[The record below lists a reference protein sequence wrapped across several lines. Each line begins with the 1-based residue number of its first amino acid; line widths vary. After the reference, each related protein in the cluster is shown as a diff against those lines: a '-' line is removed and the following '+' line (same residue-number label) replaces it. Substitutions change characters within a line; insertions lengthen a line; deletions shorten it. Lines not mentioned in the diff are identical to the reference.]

1 MAAPL
6 ARVALACVLAL
17 AASARESHRVAAPST
32 HPSHDVAAPSTR
44 EARRL
49 GKQCEAA
56 TLGRRIRRTCGDA
69 GADGWPR
76 RSPGQLPGFVDVS
89 PEASG
94 SAAVFF
100 DLVGHPQV
108 ADAVSCK
115 EVCTLRDRSN
125 ATLNNATALAALEYA
140 YKRMFPR
147 TSGPKCAGVEWVT
160 AEGCPGYLGDAVAAP
175 LLRRVAPK
183 AKVFLLARDPV
194 ARFLSQ
200 LAASF
205 RHDEKRGAGLGRTCA
220 DRLAA
225 GAATGVDAADAYVAA
240 GSYANHLDAIWRP
253 SFGDE
258 NLAVFAAE
266 WFFPAGPDNATDVA
280 DAAHRVLVNFLGL
293 RSWSPEALEGRDSL
307 AYGRE
312 AWLARKAGDAAAD
325 DDAPRWA
332 CGDGDLADLAA
343 FYAPQNG
350 RVAGDVAR
358 AVATY
363 AMIWDRKFLLA
374 RLPGWLTP
382 NPPRRAHYARLQRRL
397 ESDGPW
403 V

>member
-1 MAAPL
+1 M
-6 ARVALACVLAL
+6 RG
-17 AASARESHRVAAPST
+17 RDEESIV
-32 HPSHDVAAPSTR
+32 D
-44 EARRL
+44 RRL
-49 GKQCEAA
+49 PRQ
-56 TLGRRIRRTCGDA
+56 RRLRFGCG
-69 GADGWPR
+69 
-76 RSPGQLPGFVDVS
+76 
-89 PEASG
+89 
-94 SAAVFF
+94 
-100 DLVGHPQV
+100 V
-108 ADAVSCK
+108 A
-115 EVCTLRDRSN
+115 
-125 ATLNNATALAALEYA
+125 
-140 YKRMFPR
+140 
-147 TSGPKCAGVEWVT
+147 
-160 AEGCPGYLGDAVAAP
+160 
-175 LLRRVAPK
+175 
-183 AKVFLLARDPV
+183 
-194 ARFLSQ
+194 
-200 LAASF
+200 
-205 RHDEKRGAGLGRTCA
+205 
-220 DRLAA
+220 
-225 GAATGVDAADAYVAA
+225 AA

-374 RLPGWLTP
+374 RLPAWLTP
-382 NPPRRAHYARLQRRL
+382 NPPRRARYARLQRRL
-397 ESDGPW
+397 ESDW